1 MRGGPVALR
10 HRSGQGPARLR
21 SACGREIP
29 LHVDRWFA
37 EPGPEERIALA
48 AAVGPVLD
56 VGCGPGRHVLALN
69 AIGIA
74 AVGVD
79 NAPSAVDAARR
90 RGAPAILGSIFDP
103 VPSEGR
109 WRTAILLDG
118 NVGIGGDPRRLLRR
132 VHEVLAPAGRVLV
145 EVEPPGRGTG
155 TLRVRA
161 EVGDETASAW
171 FAWALVG
178 ADEIPAI
185 AETASFATTDL
196 RAEGGR
202 WFARLEAR

>member
-1 MRGGPVALR
+1 MRGAPVALR
-10 HRSGQGPARLR
+10 QRSEHVPARLR

-37 EPGPEERIALA
+37 EPTPEELVALA
-48 AAVGPVLD
+48 AATGPVLD
-56 VGCGPGRHVLALN
+56 IGCGPGRHVLALN

-79 NAPSAVDAARR
+79 NAPSAVEAARR
-90 RGAPAILGSIFDP
+90 RGAPAILGSIFDTI
-103 VPSEGR
+103 PSEGR
-109 WRTAILLDG
+109 WRTAVLFDG

-145 EVEPPGRGTG
+145 EVEPPGQGTG

-161 EVGDETASAW
+161 EVGDETTSTW

-185 AETASFATTDL
+185 GEAASFATTDL
-196 RAEGGR
+196 RAVGGR